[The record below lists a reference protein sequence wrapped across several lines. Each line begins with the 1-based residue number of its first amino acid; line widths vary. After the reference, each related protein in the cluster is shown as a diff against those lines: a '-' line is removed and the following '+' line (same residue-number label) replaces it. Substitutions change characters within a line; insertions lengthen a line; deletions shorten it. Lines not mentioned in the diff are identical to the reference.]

1 MVLGYLNTHALA
13 GGSLV
18 VDPELSRRAV
28 QTHVGDVLGLD
39 VFAAA
44 HGIRRVA
51 NVNMARAIRAVTIE
65 RGRDPRGLTMIAF
78 GGGGPLHAVRS
89 EEHTSE
95 LQSLMRISYAVFC
108 SIKNN
113 CSIHTS
119 SSRTCQTTVQSLAVC

>member
-78 GGGGPLHAVRS
+78 GGGGPLHAVEVRS
-89 EEHTSE
+89 EARRVGKEC
-95 LQSLMRISYAVFC
+95 V
-108 SIKNN
+108 
-113 CSIHTS
+113 
-119 SSRTCQTTVQSLAVC
+119 RTCRSRWPPSH